1 MLPKLLTSIFGSRNE
16 RLLKQY
22 RRTVQQINALEP
34 KYEALTDDE
43 LRAQTAAFKERIAG
57 GASVTTSCPRRLRSA
72 ARAASGR
79 SRCATSMCS

>member
-22 RRTVQQINALEP
+22 RRIVQQINALEP

-43 LRAQTAAFKERIAG
+43 LRAQTAAFKQRIAD
-57 GASVTTSCPRRLRSA
+57 GATVEMETGREAMSTYSSRIPWRRIP
-72 ARAASGR
+72 
-79 SRCATSMCS
+79 